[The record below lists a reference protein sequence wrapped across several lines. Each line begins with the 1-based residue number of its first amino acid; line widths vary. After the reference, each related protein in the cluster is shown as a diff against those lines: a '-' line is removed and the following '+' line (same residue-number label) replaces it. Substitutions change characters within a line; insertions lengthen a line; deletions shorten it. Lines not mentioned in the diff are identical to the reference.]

1 MKKEMKAVKNPP
13 PCPVRPGTDVY
24 VVFDRCDTTDV
35 HVCTTLQ
42 ATEYEVLDL
51 LQRGVGYDDVAI
63 VKGAYLEFVPK
74 IVE

>member
-1 MKKEMKAVKNPP
+1 
-13 PCPVRPGTDVY
+13 
-24 VVFDRCDTTDV
+24 
-35 HVCTTLQ
+35 VCTTLQ